1 MAYVTI
7 KYALSP
13 RAKTWVLEKSLDGE
27 TWHPWQYFAAS
38 RDQCLSKFG
47 EVSEIRTTDSTPIC
61 TSEYTD
67 FVPATDGEVIVSLIN
82 DRPSMNHFSTS
93 KNCKNSLELNTF
105 KLVYWKLTLFTHIL

>member
-67 FVPATDGEVIVSLIN
+67 FVPATDGEVSSHTGII
-82 DRPSMNHFSTS
+82 P
-93 KNCKNSLELNTF
+93 
-105 KLVYWKLTLFTHIL
+105 VYR

>member
-67 FVPATDGEVIVSLIN
+67 FVPATDGEVSTP
-82 DRPSMNHFSTS
+82 PSVQ
-93 KNCKNSLELNTF
+93 KNSNLP
-105 KLVYWKLTLFTHIL
+105 KLPNRYIYSRICVYKKTLFTFVCEFMH

>member
-27 TWHPWQYFAAS
+27 TWHPWQYFASS

-67 FVPATDGEVIVSLIN
+67 FVPATNGEVGARFCDFES
-82 DRPSMNHFSTS
+82 
-93 KNCKNSLELNTF
+93 
-105 KLVYWKLTLFTHIL
+105 LFTFVLSQFMH